1 MIQEFAAAVQSAK
14 VLTDL
19 LKATH
24 ELRNANE
31 FIAAVSEINSKL
43 MEANV
48 VALSS
53 QEKQAVLTKRISDLE
68 QQIMKLE
75 DWKRESERYQL
86 TMLAVDVP
94 VFTLKPGKENGEPP
108 HKLCANCYSKRQ
120 KGYLQ
125 QTDFDRLGAL
135 HHRLRGCGIP
145 CGRRGRRAGC
155 CGGAG
160 CCGRGGF
167 VATGRAASH
176 QQQRQR
182 RHESNSSH

>member
-125 QTDFDRLGAL
+125 QTDFDP
-135 HHRLRGCGIP
+135 RGTHYKCINCGSEINDHSKTKEYHSTSP
-145 CGRRGRRAGC
+145 RRGGS
-155 CGGAG
+155 GGPWSG
-160 CCGRGGF
+160 L
-167 VATGRAASH
+167 
-176 QQQRQR
+176 
-182 RHESNSSH
+182 